1 VKPRQETRHR
11 RYKADC
17 GFERGARSGDERAL
31 DRKMVDQRRQAG
43 DPLYEVAEDRESA
56 DEADASDEVGE
67 VGGERAPSTSGV
79 GFARRRAE
87 GEAGA
92 ATHGA
97 EAGAGHGGED
107 GANGDASVG
116 ANGGDGSTGHEARRG
131 ANAVSERRAGSTVP
145 GGSAAARVVSEDP
158 AVRRLAAGADPDQ
171 HEHDPNDAHRRN
183 DAHGRTAAH
192 PKQIPTAGWRDIFM
206 RVVQNIG
213 RDNTS
218 LVAAGIGLNALL
230 AVFPALAVLVSVY
243 GMFASPGDVA
253 TDLGPFL
260 SILPGDASK
269 LLTDQLQTLTTPKNH
284 TLGFG
289 AIVAT
294 IVALWNSRQ
303 GMSALMT
310 ATNIAYNQR
319 EQRGFLRQT
328 ALSIGFSV
336 GAMFIF
342 LVMLLVGVAVPLLL
356 QRAPIGQG
364 VTIAILVFR
373 WVLLWSFA
381 VLGFSLAYRY
391 APDRQPP
398 KWRWVTWGSAIAAT
412 VWILGSLG
420 FAAYVQNFGSYGK
433 TYGALGGVI
442 VLLMWFYLMGFTIVL
457 GAEINAEMEHQTA
470 VDTTEGPPAPM
481 GQRGAY
487 VADTLG
493 KAAR

>member
-1 VKPRQETRHR
+1 MKPRQESRHR
-11 RYKADC
+11 RREADC
-17 GFERGARSGDERAL
+17 SVERGARSEEERAL
-31 DRKMVDQRRQAG
+31 DHKVVDPRRQANN
-43 DPLYEVAEDRESA
+43 PLRENPSGRGAGSGTAPGSSA
-56 DEADASDEVGE
+56 G
-67 VGGERAPSTSGV
+67 GV
-79 GFARRRAE
+79 G
-87 GEAGA
+87 
-92 ATHGA
+92 
-97 EAGAGHGGED
+97 
-107 GANGDASVG
+107 NG
-116 ANGGDGSTGHEARRG
+116 TPH
-131 ANAVSERRAGSTVP
+131 
-145 GGSAAARVVSEDP
+145 GGSAGSVGGGFGGEGGDVADVGPGTARTCRDP
-158 AVRRLAAGADPDQ
+158 AVRRVANGASGGDQ
-171 HEHDPNDAHRRN
+171 KREPEDV
-183 DAHGRTAAH
+183 HGRTAAY
-192 PKQIPTAGWRDIFM
+192 PKEIPKVGWRDIVM
-206 RVVQNIG
+206 RVWQNLG

-243 GMFASPGDVA
+243 GMFAYPGDVA
-253 TDLGPFL
+253 RDLGPFL

-289 AIVAT
+289 AVVAT

-319 EQRGFLRQT
+319 EQRGFFRQT
-328 ALSIGFSV
+328 ALSIGFSL

-356 QRAPIGQG
+356 QAAPIGPG
-364 VTIAILVFR
+364 VTMAVLIFR

-381 VLGFSLAYRY
+381 VLGLSLAYRY

-481 GQRGAY
+481 GERGAY

-493 KAAR
+493 RVSK

>member
-1 VKPRQETRHR
+1 
-11 RYKADC
+11 
-17 GFERGARSGDERAL
+17 
-31 DRKMVDQRRQAG
+31 M
-43 DPLYEVAEDRESA
+43 
-56 DEADASDEVGE
+56 
-67 VGGERAPSTSGV
+67 
-79 GFARRRAE
+79 
-87 GEAGA
+87 
-92 ATHGA
+92 
-97 EAGAGHGGED
+97 
-107 GANGDASVG
+107 
-116 ANGGDGSTGHEARRG
+116 
-131 ANAVSERRAGSTVP
+131 
-145 GGSAAARVVSEDP
+145 
-158 AVRRLAAGADPDQ
+158 RRLAAGADSGDDDSDRR
-171 HEHDPNDAHRRN
+171 EHDSKDAHE
-183 DAHGRTAAH
+183 DPHGRTAAH

-328 ALSIGFSV
+328 ALSIGFSM

-364 VTIAILVFR
+364 VTLAILVFR

-391 APDRQPP
+391 APDRQAP

-493 KAAR
+493 KAAK

>member
-1 VKPRQETRHR
+1 V
-11 RYKADC
+11 A
-17 GFERGARSGDERAL
+17 RGGRSYDERAL
-31 DRKMVDQRRQAG
+31 DRKVVEQRDNPLREVPADRVTTG
-43 DPLYEVAEDRESA
+43 DA
-56 DEADASDEVGE
+56 DVGIGECHADGE
-67 VGGERAPSTSGV
+67 V
-79 GFARRRAE
+79 E
-87 GEAGA
+87 GDDG
-92 ATHGA
+92 
-97 EAGAGHGGED
+97 
-107 GANGDASVG
+107 GANR
-116 ANGGDGSTGHEARRG
+116 STRHDVRRG
-131 ANAVSERRAGSTVP
+131 ANAVSERRAASSVP
-145 GGSAAARVVSEDP
+145 GGSAAGRVVSEDP
-158 AVRRLAAGADPDQ
+158 AVRRLAAGAHPDE
-171 HEHDPNDAHRRN
+171 HERHPHDV
-183 DAHGRTAAH
+183 HGRTAAH
-192 PKQIPTAGWRDIFM
+192 PKQIPAAGWRDIFM

-260 SILPGDASK
+260 SILPADASK

-289 AIVAT
+289 ALVAT
-294 IVALWNSRQ
+294 VVALWNSRQ

-319 EQRGFLRQT
+319 EQRGFLRQA

-342 LVMLLVGVAVPLLL
+342 LVMLLVGVAVPLVLE
-356 QRAPIGQG
+356 RMPIGQG
-364 VTIAILVFR
+364 VTVTILMFR

-398 KWRWVTWGSAIAAT
+398 QWRWVTWGSVIAAT

-420 FAAYVQNFGSYGK
+420 FAAYVQDFGSYGK

-481 GQRGAY
+481 GKRGAY

-493 KAAR
+493 RTAK